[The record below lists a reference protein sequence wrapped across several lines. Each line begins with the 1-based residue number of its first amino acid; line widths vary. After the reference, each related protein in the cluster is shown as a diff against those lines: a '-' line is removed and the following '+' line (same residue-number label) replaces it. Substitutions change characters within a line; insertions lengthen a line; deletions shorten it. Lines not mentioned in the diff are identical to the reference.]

1 MIEIGGATLDFS
13 DPVIL
18 GLGVVGVLLLVLIL
32 VILRGTRRSVHA
44 SEPVMQQM
52 MLLGET
58 VRGLSDGQHQLFGG
72 LKTVVDGQS
81 DAQTRMIQTMELRLA
96 ETGEATF
103 SSRKGRDVWLRLHN
117 NTHWA
122 IQFRTASMY
131 LSSEIWH
138 TPDHGICALADGAE
152 VGLIYYLEDEEG
164 KRTCM
169 GGGGCMSSTAWLIPG
184 RSLIFSVPRKALRKS
199 EQICVV
205 FTYEWETYKSFPSY
219 SPTEH
224 AVRFSSQLGLEK

>member
-1 MIEIGGATLDFS
+1 MVFVMLMGFVVVFGQEPKRKWVTLERPSPPQSANNTVPDFRLDSSKPAIYIEFE
-13 DPVIL
+13 
-18 GLGVVGVLLLVLIL
+18 
-32 VILRGTRRSVHA
+32 RH
-44 SEPVMQQM
+44 
-52 MLLGET
+52 
-58 VRGLSDGQHQLFGG
+58 GQ
-72 LKTVVDGQS
+72 
-81 DAQTRMIQTMELRLA
+81 AIQPMELRLA